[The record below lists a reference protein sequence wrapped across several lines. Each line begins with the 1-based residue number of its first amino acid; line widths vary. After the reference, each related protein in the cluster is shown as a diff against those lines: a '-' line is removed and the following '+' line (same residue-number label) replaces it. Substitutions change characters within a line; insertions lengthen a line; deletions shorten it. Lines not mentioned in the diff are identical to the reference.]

1 MTHSVF
7 ARFEQVCRSS
17 PQAVAMESG
26 ERRLTYAQLHDMV
39 ASIGARLAA
48 AGVTPGALLGIF
60 LPRDV
65 RLPAALLASLGSG
78 AVYVPLTEKYP
89 PERLREIIETHGI
102 EHVVTTDALASQLPA
117 SCGKI
122 VLPAEGYEKADWL
135 PTAERPQNAPVYVVF
150 TSGSTGT
157 PKGVLIGER
166 NLGNLI
172 DWYRA
177 SFSAEQRRSV
187 LASTQITFDLS
198 VFELI
203 CTLCTGSKVVIVENV
218 LQLLDDGAPC
228 DVSLINTVPSAAREL
243 VRHRKFPAAARVV
256 NLAGEALYQDLV
268 DDIYE
273 TAPQVE
279 QVFNLYGPSE
289 DTTYST
295 GHAVPRR
302 AASRTVSIGRSLPG
316 KHAHILADD
325 LTPVAPGEVGEICL
339 SGEGVALGYLND
351 AKLTAEKFPTIGHGP
366 LAGQRIYRTGD
377 LGSFDGDGLLRYLGR
392 ADRQVKVRGVRIE
405 PGEIEVALRSID
417 GIADAAV
424 VKVVDAANND
434 QLVALVVA
442 QPSAPSANDVLDRLQ
457 TLIPAY
463 MVPSRVELIDAIPLN
478 GNGKTDRTK
487 LEQIAGAL
495 FGAAPP
501 ADDIQPRVAEIVA
514 KLMSRT
520 DVAPDAD
527 FFRIGGN
534 SLLSAQLTF
543 MLQKQFS
550 VTLSIADVFRHRTID
565 ALAAIIRE
573 RSQKAAK
580 TAPAAAG
587 QPPAATQSTPGSA
600 GAADRIVFATPAQRG
615 IWLLENSPGGRAV
628 SNAPLVFD
636 YAGTLDRALL
646 ERCVAQLLER
656 HAILRSNYVWE
667 DGSLR
672 IKCNARA
679 SFRIESVDLGSQTP
693 DAQRAKAGEL
703 VAQEVMRPFDLRR
716 DPMLR
721 VTDIAFGERAGQLVF
736 VFHHIAVDDRALNIV
751 FSELQRLYNAGGDP
765 TAIGAAPARQF
776 ADYAAAARDA
786 NARLGANLD
795 YWRHKLADYRG
806 ATPYLVDTQ
815 AKPASRFAG
824 RLHFHSVAQDVSR
837 NLEAGAARRGLT
849 PFALFAA
856 AVACIVHRAS
866 GSDDVTI
873 GTFFSNRDHFQDNE
887 LVGFFVNTLPLRMR
901 IDSGWDV
908 DQLAQAVSATLADA
922 HSHRDV
928 ATEDV
933 FDALQINNTLR
944 RAAFRVMVNL
954 EPEQAEVLTMGA
966 LTARRALLDRHVAK
980 YDLLFSLRKEDGDY
994 RVLVEYNT
1002 DLYDGDVIARVCANL
1017 DRALAALT
1025 GATRERLAAIALPNP
1040 LEPGEPCGEAA
1051 DAKPKAAADLDL
1063 RAVVRDIW
1071 ASEVGNR
1078 TFGDDENFFDVGGS
1092 SLKIMTVYEKLSSF
1106 LKDNGF
1112 EKEIDIVDLFE
1123 HVTVAT
1129 LTDFLG
1135 ELIEHDAI
1143 AQ

>member
-1 MTHSVF
+1 
-7 ARFEQVCRSS
+7 
-17 PQAVAMESG
+17 
-26 ERRLTYAQLHDMV
+26 
-39 ASIGARLAA
+39 
-48 AGVTPGALLGIF
+48 
-60 LPRDV
+60 
-65 RLPAALLASLGSG
+65 
-78 AVYVPLTEKYP
+78 
-89 PERLREIIETHGI
+89 
-102 EHVVTTDALASQLPA
+102 
-117 SCGKI
+117 
-122 VLPAEGYEKADWL
+122 
-135 PTAERPQNAPVYVVF
+135 
-150 TSGSTGT
+150 
-157 PKGVLIGER
+157 
-166 NLGNLI
+166 
-172 DWYRA
+172 
-177 SFSAEQRRSV
+177 
-187 LASTQITFDLS
+187 
-198 VFELI
+198 
-203 CTLCTGSKVVIVENV
+203 
-218 LQLLDDGAPC
+218 
-228 DVSLINTVPSAAREL
+228 
-243 VRHRKFPAAARVV
+243 
-256 NLAGEALYQDLV
+256 
-268 DDIYE
+268 
-273 TAPQVE
+273 
-279 QVFNLYGPSE
+279 
-289 DTTYST
+289 
-295 GHAVPRR
+295 
-302 AASRTVSIGRSLPG
+302 
-316 KHAHILADD
+316 
-325 LTPVAPGEVGEICL
+325 
-339 SGEGVALGYLND
+339 
-351 AKLTAEKFPTIGHGP
+351 
-366 LAGQRIYRTGD
+366 
-377 LGSFDGDGLLRYLGR
+377 
-392 ADRQVKVRGVRIE
+392 
-405 PGEIEVALRSID
+405 
-417 GIADAAV
+417 
-424 VKVVDAANND
+424 
-434 QLVALVVA
+434 
-442 QPSAPSANDVLDRLQ
+442 
-457 TLIPAY
+457 
-463 MVPSRVELIDAIPLN
+463 
-478 GNGKTDRTK
+478 
-487 LEQIAGAL
+487 
-495 FGAAPP
+495 
-501 ADDIQPRVAEIVA
+501 
-514 KLMSRT
+514 
-520 DVAPDAD
+520 
-527 FFRIGGN
+527 
-534 SLLSAQLTF
+534 
-543 MLQKQFS
+543 
-550 VTLSIADVFRHRTID
+550 
-565 ALAAIIRE
+565 
-573 RSQKAAK
+573 
-580 TAPAAAG
+580 
-587 QPPAATQSTPGSA
+587 
-600 GAADRIVFATPAQRG
+600 
-615 IWLLENSPGGRAV
+615 
-628 SNAPLVFD
+628 
-636 YAGTLDRALL
+636 
-646 ERCVAQLLER
+646 
-656 HAILRSNYVWE
+656 
-667 DGSLR
+667 
-672 IKCNARA
+672 
-679 SFRIESVDLGSQTP
+679 
-693 DAQRAKAGEL
+693 
-703 VAQEVMRPFDLRR
+703 
-716 DPMLR
+716 MLR

-806 ATPYLVDTQ
+806 ATPYLVDAQ

-933 FDALQINNTLR
+933 FDALRINNTLR

-1040 LEPGEPCGEAA
+1040 LEPGEPGGEAA

-1135 ELIEHDAI
+1135 ELIEHDAL